1 MVQTEIDCM
10 ALLNYCYNIDE
21 IEIRVKT
28 GRYRMSSI
36 NATVFNFS
44 SFECGVYSRAA
55 FF

>member
-10 ALLNYCYNIDE
+10 ALLNYCYNIIDE

-36 NATVFNFS
+36 NATVFI
-44 SFECGVYSRAA
+44 
-55 FF
+55 